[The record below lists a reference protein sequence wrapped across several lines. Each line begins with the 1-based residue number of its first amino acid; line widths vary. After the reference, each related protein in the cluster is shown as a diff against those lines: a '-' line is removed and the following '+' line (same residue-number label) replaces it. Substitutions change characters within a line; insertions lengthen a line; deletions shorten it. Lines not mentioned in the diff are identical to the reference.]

1 MPTVRRIGW
10 VGLAVAAIVLA
21 AGLLLVVGSAVAA
34 GDWWLAGQP
43 WIGIGL
49 AMLVF
54 GLAGT
59 AAVGLLL
66 VVVEP
71 LGWWRLVALP
81 PALLVGGFWAFVL
94 IVGLPTTGGTDFDVP
109 TILYSVPSALLVLLI
124 ATLAIALAPV
134 VGSRAR
140 TPRT

>member
-10 VGLAVAAIVLA
+10 VGLALAAVVLA
-21 AGLLLVVGSAVAA
+21 TGLLLVVGSAVAT

-43 WIGIGL
+43 WIGIGMSL
-49 AMLVF
+49 LVF

-59 AAVGLLL
+59 AALGLLL

-71 LGWWRLVALP
+71 LGWWRVAALP

-109 TILYSVPSALLVLLI
+109 TILYSLPSALMVLLV
-124 ATLAIALAPV
+124 ATLAIALVPV

-140 TPRT
+140 VARS

>member
-10 VGLAVAAIVLA
+10 VGLPLTAAVLA
-21 AGLLLVVGSAVAA
+21 TGLLLVVGSAVAA

-49 AMLVF
+49 SMLVF

-71 LGWWRLVALP
+71 LGWWRLAALP

-94 IVGLPTTGGTDFDVP
+94 NVGLPTTGGTDFDVP
-109 TILYSVPSALLVLLI
+109 TILYSLPSALMVLLV
-124 ATLAIALAPV
+124 ATVAIALVPV

-140 TPRT
+140 TARS

>member
-10 VGLAVAAIVLA
+10 VGLALATVVLV

-49 AMLVF
+49 SMLVF

-71 LGWWRLVALP
+71 LGWWRLAALP
-81 PALLVGGFWAFVL
+81 PALFVGGFWAFVL
-94 IVGLPTTGGTDFDVP
+94 IFGLPTTGGTDFDVP
-109 TILYSVPSALLVLLI
+109 TILYSLPSALMVLLV
-124 ATLAIALAPV
+124 ATLAIALVPV

-140 TPRT
+140 TARS